1 MTNEQKFSAK
11 YNLNDDNLK
20 EKIIKDFKATHKT
33 LKEGNDV
40 DGYTALSAEEYELK
54 LDSWADNIIAELE
67 SEAEIQFTL
76 TAKATAQA
84 KLEAL
89 GLTVEDLTALGL

>member
-1 MTNEQKFSAK
+1 MTTETKASAK

-20 EKIIKDFKATHKT
+20 EKIINDFKATHKT

-40 DGYTALSAEEYELK
+40 DGYTTLTAEEYEAK
-54 LDSWADNIIAELE
+54 INSWADNIIAELE
-67 SEAEIQFTL
+67 SEAKIQSTL